1 MQKEATKQQEMVML
15 QMKTAQNID
24 IKNRR
29 NEERRKVQE
38 AIYLSK
44 QEEGKQTKIQ
54 MQQNEQKRKH
64 MDFKLDTEN
73 RMKNS
78 IVNQQKRLA
87 AQKVAEERQ
96 RKIQAA
102 QGGQYEKVNNEEQIR
117 LMKEE
122 EVMNMERI
130 EMELIKKL

>member
-1 MQKEATKQQEMVML
+1 
-15 QMKTAQNID
+15 
-24 IKNRR
+24 
-29 NEERRKVQE
+29 
-38 AIYLSK
+38 
-44 QEEGKQTKIQ
+44 
-54 MQQNEQKRKH
+54 
-64 MDFKLDTEN
+64 MDFKIDTEN
-73 RMKNS
+73 RMKNT

-87 AQKVAEERQ
+87 AQKIAEERQ

-102 QGGQYEKVNNEEQIR
+102 QSGQFNKMSNEDQIR

>member
-1 MQKEATKQQEMVML
+1 
-15 QMKTAQNID
+15 
-24 IKNRR
+24 
-29 NEERRKVQE
+29 
-38 AIYLSK
+38 
-44 QEEGKQTKIQ
+44 

-64 MDFKLDTEN
+64 MDFKIDTEN
-73 RMKNS
+73 RMKNT

-87 AQKVAEERQ
+87 AQKIAEERQ

-102 QGGQYEKVNNEEQIR
+102 QSGQFNKMSNEDQIR